1 MRHLVLTA
9 ALVLVPALAIATP
22 QSNEASQASAASLE
36 ASANVP
42 KAALEALS
50 AGGRFVIKSV
60 EASGHGASV
69 VIEAV
74 GEGVSN
80 GVRFSVNVSREVL
93 ERGGIAVGASVVV
106 TVIASGYLLSG
117 ADGRPFAYVP
127 NERAR
132 ALIHEQQIS

>member
-1 MRHLVLTA
+1 MRCLLLVA
-9 ALVLVPALAIATP
+9 ALTLAPAAFAAP
-22 QSNEASQASAASLE
+22 QSNEASEASAASLQ

-60 EASGHGASV
+60 EASGHGVSV

-74 GEGVSN
+74 GEGVSD
-80 GVRFSVNVSREVL
+80 GVRFSVNASREVL
-93 ERGGIAVGASVVV
+93 ERGGVAVGMSVFV

-132 ALIHEQQIS
+132 ALIHDAQVS